1 MFLLLGY
8 YVKQKLWE
16 KDTEKRKGQFKK
28 EIFLTVFTFHK
39 STDFTIEEPEMW
51 NS

>member
-16 KDTEKRKGQFKK
+16 KDTEKTEGN
-28 EIFLTVFTFHK
+28 E
-39 STDFTIEEPEMW
+39 SEMW